1 MKEQQLTA
9 LERFEE
15 IDRMINEG
23 LGSGSIN
30 PSYTEAHLKLK
41 EKQEQQL
48 RAALQHQQQPPE
60 QLNTM

>member
-1 MKEQQLTA
+1 MKIQKQTA
-9 LERFEE
+9 LDRFNA

-41 EKQEQQL
+41 EKQEAQL
-48 RAALQHQQQPPE
+48 LSALRDIPSE
-60 QLNTM
+60 KRNDVK

>member
-1 MKEQQLTA
+1 MKDQYQTA

-30 PSYTEAHLKLK
+30 PRYTAAHLKLK
-41 EKQEQQL
+41 EKQEAQL
-48 RAALQHQQQPPE
+48 RSSRPDETPE
-60 QLNTM
+60 EQKPQ

>member
-1 MKEQQLTA
+1 MKIQKQTA
-9 LERFEE
+9 LDRFNA

-41 EKQEQQL
+41 EKQEAQL
-48 RAALQHQQQPPE
+48 LSAMRDKPLKKR
-60 QLNTM
+60 NDDK